1 VRDGVGRYCSAM
13 VPKIKENVAAPAARG
28 GTTFYTAE
36 QVEQHNKTNDVWLIV
51 RDAVYDVTKFVDRH
65 PGGDLILLQ
74 KGRDVTS
81 MFESLHPD
89 EAQKTLEKYKIGS
102 VAPGSVRNTVT
113 FPPAEHKNFYPTL
126 KARVA
131 DYFRKS
137 GEKRRDTPRMYVKAL
152 CIVCFTL
159 VSWYASATSPP
170 LLPFGHLPPTSLRT
184 SFLTSLLYISKP
196 SPGSSP
202 SSRLPPPSPS
212 ASWPPSLGA
221 AAWLSSASPFSTT
234 RITEQ

>member
-1 VRDGVGRYCSAM
+1 M
-13 VPKIKENVAAPAARG
+13 VPKIKENVTAPAVRG

-113 FPPAEHKNFYPTL
+113 FPPAEHRNFYPTL

-152 CIVCFTL
+152 GIVCFTL
-159 VSWYASATSPP
+159 VSWYAPATPPPP
-170 LLPFGHLPPTSLRT
+170 LPTYVSNQSSGTSL
-184 SFLTSLLYISKP
+184 SSLP
-196 SPGSSP
+196 
-202 SSRLPPPSPS
+202 PPPSPS
-212 ASWPPSLGA
+212 ASYPPSRGA
-221 AAWLSSASPFSTT
+221 AAWRWSAWPSSTT
-234 RITEQ
+234 RITER